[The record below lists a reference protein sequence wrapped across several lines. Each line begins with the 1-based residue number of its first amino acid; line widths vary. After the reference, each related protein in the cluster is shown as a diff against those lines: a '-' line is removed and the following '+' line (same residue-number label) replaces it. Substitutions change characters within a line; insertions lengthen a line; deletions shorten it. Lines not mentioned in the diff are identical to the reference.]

1 MYTWESSHASNVEF
15 GLPILF
21 FSFRCLLWNQASVWV
36 GIRKHIAWLILINHF
51 ERYTCLKTSV
61 TFKIRS
67 TVAFLRPQ
75 VYGPTLIGEGGISLS
90 DIIESDDG
98 LLKGALSSGDLKETV
113 EIISSVSSILN
124 FMERQDEQ
132 EEQGG
137 NLDEEAT
144 KSKEKRKE
152 V

>member
-1 MYTWESSHASNVEF
+1 M
-15 GLPILF
+15 
-21 FSFRCLLWNQASVWV
+21 
-36 GIRKHIAWLILINHF
+36 
-51 ERYTCLKTSV
+51 
-61 TFKIRS
+61 TFKKRS
-67 TVAFLRPQ
+67 TVAFSRPQ
-75 VYGPTLIGEGGISLS
+75 VYRPTLIGEGGISLS

-137 NLDEEAT
+137 NHNEEAT
-144 KSKEKRKE
+144 KSKGERKE

>member
-1 MYTWESSHASNVEF
+1 M
-15 GLPILF
+15 
-21 FSFRCLLWNQASVWV
+21 
-36 GIRKHIAWLILINHF
+36 
-51 ERYTCLKTSV
+51 
-61 TFKIRS
+61 RS
-67 TVAFLRPQ
+67 IVAFFRPQ
-75 VYGPTLIGEGGISLS
+75 VYRPTLIGAGGISLS

-98 LLKGALSSGDLKETV
+98 LLKGALLSGDLKKTV

-132 EEQGG
+132 EEQAG
-137 NLDEEAT
+137 NLDEEAK

>member
-1 MYTWESSHASNVEF
+1 M
-15 GLPILF
+15 
-21 FSFRCLLWNQASVWV
+21 
-36 GIRKHIAWLILINHF
+36 
-51 ERYTCLKTSV
+51 
-61 TFKIRS
+61 
-67 TVAFLRPQ
+67 
-75 VYGPTLIGEGGISLS
+75 S

-98 LLKGALSSGDLKETV
+98 LLKGALVSGDLKETV

-132 EEQGG
+132 EEQMG

>member
-1 MYTWESSHASNVEF
+1 M
-15 GLPILF
+15 
-21 FSFRCLLWNQASVWV
+21 
-36 GIRKHIAWLILINHF
+36 
-51 ERYTCLKTSV
+51 
-61 TFKIRS
+61 RS
-67 TVAFLRPQ
+67 IVAFFPPQ
-75 VYGPTLIGEGGISLS
+75 VYRPTLIGEGGISLS

-98 LLKGALSSGDLKETV
+98 LLKGALLSGDLKKTV

-132 EEQGG
+132 EEQAG
-137 NLDEEAT
+137 NLDEEAK